1 MYQVW
6 SKSIEGCWSLAGMG
20 ITDASGGGR
29 GRGRG
34 GRGRRGRGG
43 EVKWW
48 LDKKKKK
55 EGATKTK

>member
-1 MYQVW
+1 M
-6 SKSIEGCWSLAGMG
+6 LAGMG

-34 GRGRRGRGG
+34 GRGRRGRGRGAAGG

>member
-1 MYQVW
+1 M
-6 SKSIEGCWSLAGMG
+6 LAGMG

>member
-1 MYQVW
+1 MF
-6 SKSIEGCWSLAGMG
+6 GGMG
-20 ITDASGGGR
+20 ITDASRGGR

-34 GRGRRGRGG
+34 RGRRGRGRGAAGG